1 MARNSQ
7 ATVTTDHE
15 TIRRWAEERGGS
27 PASVRGTGGGDDP
40 GMIRLDFPGFSG
52 ADSLQPISWEEWF
65 KAFDENKLALL
76 HQETTAGGE
85 RSNFNKLIAREMG
98 EKRARGVRGAS
109 RHRPQGRRRAAG
121 RSEGRRSARRASSS
135 SRGRTR
141 KAATSRNRRS
151 ASSRTRSE
159 RGSRT
164 QGRSKRASAKRST
177 RARATGKRGAKT
189 QGRSSRTRR
198 SASLTSRSSRSRR
211 TTPVRNSRSKRG
223 QRGGKVLVARS
234 KIRRLKKDVRSLGSR
249 RKAA

>member
-151 ASSRTRSE
+151 ASSRTRTE
-159 RGSRT
+159 RGSRRQART
-164 QGRSKRASAKRST
+164 SSSAKRNT
-177 RARATGKRGAKT
+177 RRRAIGKRGAKT
-189 QGRSSRTRR
+189 EGRSSRARR
-198 SASLTSRSSRSRR
+198 STRQASQSRR